1 MDMYILLYYTCNVLY
16 MYMYMYTYSFY
27 TYTYSFYTVQLYLID
42 KTDVSWWSMQS
53 QSGAQGLVPVNY
65 IDKLDV
71 SQEQQAANKV
81 DDHTHSSTATT
92 TNGEMDNGVNVF
104 HR

>member
-1 MDMYILLYYTCNVLY
+1 M
-16 MYMYMYTYSFY
+16 
-27 TYTYSFYTVQLYLID
+27 QLYLID

-71 SQEQQAANKV
+71 SQEQQAANLNKV

-92 TNGEMDNGVNVF
+92 TNGEMDNGVKIRRQYTIFTESSVLSQSL
-104 HR
+104 